1 MKQIRILHISD
12 IHLDNDSK
20 EDFNNLIQ
28 KPFFETLKKE
38 TESKKID
45 LVFLT
50 GDLINKGTG
59 GFSTTDDAFRSFNE
73 IFLEPLQKVLSIN
86 KDDIIICPG
95 NHDVNRTLD
104 NPDDDKALYED
115 AKDQKK
121 LSEIIGTC
129 REIKAYPGLK
139 KILPFKSFEKDYYKN
154 VNDSYI
160 TLFDSFHERKIQE
173 IDIGILALNTAWS
186 PLLYD
191 SKILLGKDQ
200 IENHKAK
207 LSNNTIN
214 ILLSHYQLDNCL
226 DLDTSISA
234 LTNPFNL
241 FCCGHKHSTASQI
254 IQNPVGNKIA
264 YSFSKGLMQY
274 NIKETDYNYVNGFSL
289 INLNI
294 QETLESIE
302 IQPFVYSKDFNK
314 FVPDTLATGKNNST
328 CYNYK
333 ENSSSITSFDR
344 NKYLLNIK
352 AQAGNRYTPLL
363 NVKVPVYKLLDS
375 FSKKISISNTLTDEI
390 NQLLKYKGNQ
400 YFMKEL
406 PDWAKRKFVESTINA
421 ARIDEVILQI
431 HSIGNELIKTQKTK
445 LIDSINTVI
454 QNLLEILTIRSKIE
468 IDFLRSKYG
477 KKYNDPSVVEPED
490 YNTLVE
496 LRQVYHITDN
506 INKLINSLNF
516 KAYFSNCLYIT
527 GPGGIGKTH
536 CLTDYVCNDS
546 SAFIFFGEDFS
557 TDEPW
562 KTMINKLGFPSTYS
576 KEQLF
581 NFFSSTASS
590 NGSVGIIFID
600 AINESKNFEKWNK
613 WLPVL
618 LSDLEPYENLKLCIS
633 CRDTYVNDV
642 IDGLDNWLEYT
653 HNGFLGIEYIA
664 VKKFCE
670 FYKITPPLYPCF
682 SADICNPLFLQMIC
696 ENIKSEGSN
705 EFPREQIGIKGIFEK
720 NIELK
725 NIKISKIC
733 DIDVEDNIVQKFI
746 TNIAKYMLVNNIKI
760 ITYDEYKNISNQL
773 FPSISFSKSIFNQ
786 CEKENIFTKIKKD
799 GKIYIRFT
807 YERFC
812 DFYLAKNLI
821 NINIKKYLTNEN
833 FISNNHGVL
842 EVIAVLLP
850 EYKSSN
856 EILDFN
862 RSENV
867 IRAFLK
873 SLSLRSKYL
882 ISKKTQN
889 YIYQILNRE
898 DLCYELITSL
908 LEIAITPNNPF
919 NIIFITNLLSKI
931 KLPNRDAVFSKCV
944 IMNYQNEGVVKVL
957 VDSDYFETFNN
968 LTIEA
973 KELWILTLAL
983 FCSVSDR
990 RIRDKSSKIMTLFL
1004 SKEISLTEN
1013 LITQIKNYD
1022 DEYIIERITSAIY
1035 SSILITSQDTI
1046 LLNISNYIINNNLL
1060 SIYSNILIQD
1070 NLKLILGLAKLKG
1083 LISNETYLEAVKN
1096 IVKTKFKKPNKIK
1109 YRIILHNKIFQD
1121 MNINFVGHWYTDFQ
1135 RYILYNHIE
1144 DFDLQS
1150 VNLDF
1155 DDIYR
1160 WFVIE
1165 LYKLG
1170 YPGKKNK
1177 AHIFDKNNT
1186 KTYGSGRGKFVYP
1199 ERLSKKYYWI
1209 FYHRLFGLLKNTCLI
1224 KETAYSYNSIDIV
1237 SELFSLQ
1244 IRDIDLSDIRFALHN
1259 NYPDF
1264 ELKKIDIDTDL
1275 EPKKWVTSQIDFYNE
1290 IEILKGIEDKNN
1302 QVWIP
1307 LNFVQNLKV
1316 PYKDDKDAYKD
1327 TCILISAAL
1336 ISNEDLN
1343 SLDEQKIKELT
1354 FGNVF
1359 QNIIKDYTL
1368 YLGEYPYSL
1377 AYEHL
1382 INSKEREE
1390 IEYRQD
1396 SRKIFPAS
1404 YEMLRGKEWEYD
1416 CSFDSDDCLFPS
1428 KFLIEELNLHW
1439 DSNSAW
1445 YVDNIS
1451 NIVVISKKIND
1462 SVMLFIR
1469 KDMIEKINAD
1479 YKIIFRVYQEKMFSK
1494 GWGSTGGI
1502 HSYRSI
1508 YTIENGNVKE
1518 LLKYEDDNNFHE
1530 NVK

>member
-104 NPDDDKALYED
+104 NPDDDKVLYED

-160 TLFDSFHERKIQE
+160 TLFDSFHKRKIQG
-173 IDIGILALNTAWS
+173 IDIGILALNTAWN
-186 PLLYD
+186 PYKDDL
-191 SKILLGKDQ
+191 KALLGKDQ
-200 IENHKAK
+200 IFIHKTE
-207 LSNNTIN
+207 LSKCKIN
-214 ILLSHYQLDNCL
+214 LLLSHYQLETCKDI
-226 DLDTSISA
+226 DTSVSA
-234 LTNPFNL
+234 LLNPFSL
-241 FCCGHKHSTASQI
+241 CCFGHQHSVDSQKI
-254 IQNPVGNKIA
+254 VNSVGKCIG
-264 YSFSKGLMQY
+264 YSISKGLMQH
-274 NIKETDYNYVNGFSL
+274 NLHESDYHYLNGFSL

-294 QETLESIE
+294 QETIE
-302 IQPFVYSKDFNK
+302 DIEVFPYTYSKEFNK
-314 FVPDTLATGKNNST
+314 YVYDTI
-328 CYNYK
+328 
-333 ENSSSITSFDR
+333 SSGTDSLIRFTFEKKSDNFSDFDR
-344 NKYLLNIK
+344 NQYLKNIK
-352 AQAGNRYTPLL
+352 AQAGKRYTPLL
-363 NVKVPVYKLLDS
+363 NVNVSVYKLLDS
-375 FSKKISISNTLTDEI
+375 FAKKISISNSLTDKI

-400 YFMKEL
+400 YFIKEL
-406 PDWAKRKFVESTINA
+406 PDWAKKEFVESTINA
-421 ARIDEVILQI
+421 ERIDEVILQI
-431 HSIGNELIKTQKTK
+431 HSIGNELLKTQKTK

-454 QNLLEILTIRSKIE
+454 QDLLGILVIRSKIE

-496 LRQVYHITDN
+496 LRQAYHLTDN
-506 INKLINSLNF
+506 INRLINSLIF
-516 KAYFSNCLYIT
+516 KAYIYKCLYIT

-536 CLTDYVCNDS
+536 CLTDYVCNNKS
-546 SAFIFFGEDFS
+546 SFLFFGEDFS

-562 KTMINKLGFPSTYS
+562 KVMIEKLGLSSTCS
-576 KEQLF
+576 KKDLYD
-581 NFFSSTASS
+581 FFSS
-590 NGSVGIIFID
+590 SVDTKDSTGIIIID
-600 AINESKNFEKWNK
+600 AINESTNIDKWNT

-618 LSDLEPYENLKLCIS
+618 LSDIEQYENLKICIS
-633 CRDTYVNDV
+633 CRDTYINDV

-653 HNGFLGIEYIA
+653 HNGFLGKEYIA
-664 VKKFCE
+664 VKQFCE

-705 EFPREQIGIKGIFEK
+705 EFPREQLGIKGIFEK
-720 NIELK
+720 NIDLK

-733 DIDVEDNIVQKFI
+733 DIDVEDNIIQRFV
-746 TNIAKYMLVNNIKI
+746 TSVAEYMLVHKTRKI
-760 ITYDEYKNISNQL
+760 SYDVFKSISNQII
-773 FPSISFSKSIFNQ
+773 PYTSFSKSITNQ
-786 CEKENIFTKIKKD
+786 CERENIFTKIKKD
-799 GKIYIRFT
+799 GEIFIRFT

-812 DFYLAKNLI
+812 DFYIAKNVMKY
-821 NINIKKYLTNEN
+821 NIKKYLVNDE
-833 FISNNHGVL
+833 FISNNHGVV
-842 EVIAVLLP
+842 EVLAVLLP
-850 EYKSSN
+850 ENKASN

-862 RSENV
+862 KSETV
-867 IRAFLK
+867 IRAFLN
-873 SLSLRSKYL
+873 SLSIRSKYAK
-882 ISKKTQN
+882 SRKTQKN
-889 YIYQILNRE
+889 ILKILKN
-898 DLCYELITSL
+898 DNICYELISSL
-908 LEIAITPNNPF
+908 FDIAIIPNNPF
-919 NIIFITNLLSKI
+919 NILFLTNLLNKLKI
-931 KLPNRDAVFSKCV
+931 PNRDAIFSKYV
-944 IMNYQNEGVVKVL
+944 IENYQNDGVIKVL
-957 VDSDYFETFNN
+957 IDSDYFETFSN
-968 LTIEA
+968 LSIEA

-983 FCSVSDR
+983 LCSVSDR

-1004 SKEISLTEN
+1004 SKEISLTKN

-1060 SIYSNILIQD
+1060 SIFSNILIQD
-1070 NLKLILGLAKLKG
+1070 NLRLILGLAKLKG

-1096 IVKTKFKKPNKIK
+1096 VFKTKFKKPNKIK

-1224 KETAYSYNSIDIV
+1224 KEKAYSHNSIDLD

-1264 ELKKIDIDTDL
+1264 ELKKLDIDTDL

-1290 IEILKGIEDKNN
+1290 IETLKGIEDKNN
-1302 QVWIP
+1302 QIWIP
-1307 LNFVQNLKV
+1307 LIFVQNSKV
-1316 PYKDDKDAYKD
+1316 PYKDEKDAYKD

>member
-59 GFSTTDDAFRSFNE
+59 GFSTTDEAFRSFNE

-160 TLFDSFHERKIQE
+160 TLFDSFHKRKIQE
-173 IDIGILALNTAWS
+173 IDIGILALNTAWN
-186 PLLYD
+186 PCKDDL
-191 SKILLGKDQ
+191 KALLGKEQ
-200 IENHKAK
+200 ILIHKTE
-207 LSNNTIN
+207 LSKCKIN
-214 ILLSHYQLDNCL
+214 LLLSHYQLETCKDI
-226 DLDTSISA
+226 DTSVSA
-234 LTNPFNL
+234 LLNPFSL
-241 FCCGHKHSTASQI
+241 CCYGHQHSVDSQKI
-254 IQNPVGNKIA
+254 VNSVGKCIA
-264 YSFSKGLMQY
+264 YSVSKGLMQH
-274 NIKETDYNYVNGFSL
+274 NLHESDYHYLNGFSL

-294 QETLESIE
+294 QETIKDIE
-302 IQPFVYSKDFNK
+302 ILPYTYSNEFNK
-314 FVPDTLATGKNNST
+314 FVYDTISSGTDSIIRYALEKKTDSNS
-328 CYNYK
+328 
-333 ENSSSITSFDR
+333 SFDR

-363 NVKVPVYKLLDS
+363 NVKVPFYDLLNS
-375 FSKKISISNTLTDEI
+375 FAKKNQIINRFIDALTTLLTLKGNKAFQKEMVGISKKDEKEI
-390 NQLLKYKGNQ
+390 NYERIDETILRIQTTSNQLLETQDLRIIK
-400 YFMKEL
+400 
-406 PDWAKRKFVESTINA
+406 ST
-421 ARIDEVILQI
+421 D
-431 HSIGNELIKTQKTK
+431 NEIKK
-445 LIDSINTVI
+445 L
-454 QNLLEILTIRSKIE
+454 LGILTVRKKIE
-468 IDFLRSKYG
+468 EQFLQSKYG
-477 KKYNDPSVVEPED
+477 KNYDINIAEKED
-490 YNTLVE
+490 KNTLDV
-496 LRQVYHITDN
+496 LRKTYFWAEQIEN
-506 INKLINSLNF
+506 IIHTLNF
-516 KAYFSNCLYIT
+516 KAFFSKCIYIT

-536 CLTDYVCNDS
+536 CLTDYVCNNKS
-546 SAFIFFGEDFS
+546 SFLFFGEDFS

-562 KTMINKLGFPSTYS
+562 KVMIEKLGLSSTCS
-576 KEQLF
+576 KNDLYD
-581 NFFSSTASS
+581 FFSS
-590 NGSVGIIFID
+590 SVDNNDSTGIIIID
-600 AINESKNFEKWNK
+600 AINESTNIDKWNT

-618 LSDLEPYENLKLCIS
+618 LSDIEQYENLKICIS
-633 CRDTYVNDV
+633 CRDTYINDV

-653 HNGFLGIEYIA
+653 HNGFLGKEYIA
-664 VKKFCE
+664 VKQFCE

-705 EFPREQIGIKGIFEK
+705 EFPREQLGIKGIFEK
-720 NIELK
+720 NIDLK

-733 DIDVEDNIVQKFI
+733 DIDAEDNIIQRFV
-746 TNIAKYMLVNNIKI
+746 TNVAEYMLVHKTRKI
-760 ITYDEYKNISNQL
+760 SYDVFKSISNQII
-773 FPSISFSKSIFNQ
+773 PYTSFSKSITNQ
-786 CEKENIFTKIKKD
+786 CERENIFTKIKKD
-799 GKIYIRFT
+799 GKIFIRFT

-812 DFYLAKNLI
+812 DFYIAKNVLKY
-821 NINIKKYLTNEN
+821 NIKKYLTNDE
-833 FISNNHGVL
+833 FISNNHGVV
-842 EVIAVLLP
+842 EVLAVLLP
-850 EYKSSN
+850 ETKASN

-862 RSENV
+862 NSETV
-867 IRAFLK
+867 IRAFLN
-873 SLSLRSKYL
+873 SLSIRSKYAKSRKTQKNILKILKNDNICHEL
-882 ISKKTQN
+882 IS
-889 YIYQILNRE
+889 
-898 DLCYELITSL
+898 SL
-908 LEIAITPNNPF
+908 FDIAIIPNNPF
-919 NIIFITNLLSKI
+919 NILFLTNLLNKLKI
-931 KLPNRDAVFSKCV
+931 PNRDAIFSKCV
-944 IMNYQNEGVVKVL
+944 IDNYQNEGVVKIL
-957 VDSDYFETFNN
+957 IDSHYFETFNN
-968 LTIEA
+968 LSIEA

-1177 AHIFDKNNT
+1177 AHIFDKKNT